1 MNKKEQ
7 YIDNNK
13 HVEQRRTV
21 RLSML
26 NKNIILL

>member
-7 YIDNNK
+7 YIENNK
-13 HVEQRRTV
+13 HVEQGRTV